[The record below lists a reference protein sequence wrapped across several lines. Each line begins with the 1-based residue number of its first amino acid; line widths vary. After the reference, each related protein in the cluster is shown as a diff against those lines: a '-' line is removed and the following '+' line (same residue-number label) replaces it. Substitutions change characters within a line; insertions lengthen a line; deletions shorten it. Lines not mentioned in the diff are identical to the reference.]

1 MLNYII
7 LIIGFVMLIKGADVF
22 VESASGLAKKFG
34 IPSIIIGL
42 TIVAMGT
49 SAPEFSVSVQ
59 SALAGMND
67 ICLANVVGSNI
78 FNLLVVLGLSSCI
91 GKLKISNYSDV
102 IIMLL
107 SGLIVLMNAA
117 NGALTIW
124 EGAQLLVL
132 FVFYIGHLIW
142 KAINENEQGE
152 EIEESKRPLILTIVL
167 GLIGLG
173 AIVWGGNLVVDSASI
188 IAEQLGMS
196 QNLIGLTVVAIG
208 TSLPELVTSL
218 VATKKGELDIAV
230 GNVIGSNIFNL
241 LLIVGASTVISPMT
255 VSMVAIYDL
264 LFMIATALIFIW
276 LTMHSESLTK
286 VKGIPLVILYVGY
299 IIITIIR

>member
-22 VESASGLAKKFG
+22 VESASGLAKRFG

-124 EGAQLLVL
+124 EGVQLLVL

-142 KAINENEQGE
+142 KSINENEQGE
-152 EIEESKRPLILTIVL
+152 EIEESKRPLIVTIFL
-167 GLIGLG
+167 GLLGLG

-196 QNLIGLTVVAIG
+196 QNLIGLTVVAVG

-218 VATKKGELDIAV
+218 VATKKGEFDIAV

-264 LFMIATALIFIW
+264 LFMIVAALIFIW
-276 LTMHSESLTK
+276 LTMRSESLTK
-286 VKGIPLVILYVGY
+286 IKGIPLVILYVGY